1 MTATDYRA
9 AVIQGLRDLA
19 TFPEANPAVPIPRH
33 DVTFLYFPTR
43 GTDAEMIA
51 EIDRIA
57 TLLGVTPDPSDTIYG
72 HHKARLAFGPVGY
85 EALAVLA
92 ARHAQH
98 QADTSYSG
106 YVTPAAVDAA

>member
-1 MTATDYRA
+1 MTTTDYRA

-19 TFPEANPAVPIPRH
+19 AFLEANPAVPVPRH

-43 GTDAEMIA
+43 GTDTEMIA

-85 EALAVLA
+85 EALAILA
-92 ARHAQH
+92 ARRAQH
-98 QADTSYSG
+98 AADTRYSG
-106 YVTPAAVDAA
+106 CVIPEAVDAA

>member
-9 AVIQGLRDLA
+9 AVIQGLQGLA
-19 TFPEANPAVPIPRH
+19 AFLEANPAVPVPRH

-57 TLLGVTPDPSDTIYG
+57 TLLGVTPDPSDTAYG
-72 HHKARLAFGPVGY
+72 HHKARLAFGPVAY
-85 EALAVLA
+85 EALAILA
-92 ARHAQH
+92 ARRAQH
-98 QADTSYSG
+98 QADASYSG
-106 YVTPAAVDAA
+106 CVIPEAADAA